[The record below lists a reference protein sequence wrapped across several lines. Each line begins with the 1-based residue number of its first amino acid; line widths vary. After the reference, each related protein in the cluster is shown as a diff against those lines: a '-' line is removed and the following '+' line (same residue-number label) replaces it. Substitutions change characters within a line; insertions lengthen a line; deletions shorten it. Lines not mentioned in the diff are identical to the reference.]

1 MDITFAAVD
10 FAEIEPGIRD
20 HLLALPSKIEDFME
34 EHIRASLHLRI
45 DIDGQAAGFASIHD
59 EKLITQFV
67 LDEPFRRHGQAAF
80 ARLRKMEQVTS
91 AFVPTCDEF
100 YLAHALDE
108 HRQILRQAY
117 FFATTEA
124 ALHREPPAGYRLE
137 PAAMADAA
145 LIREVTGDFFE
156 PVEERIGRGELF
168 LNRRGADL
176 AGFGIRVHSAFYPNT
191 ASIGM
196 FTVEQYRGTGAG
208 SATIAHLIAKNWS
221 EGIRSVAG
229 CWYYNHRSK
238 RTLERA
244 GMYSPT
250 RLLRIE
256 Y

>member
-1 MDITFAAVD
+1 MTISFSSVELSA
-10 FAEIEPGIRD
+10 IKGQIRE
-20 HLLALPSKIEDFME
+20 HLETLPSKIEDFME
-34 EHIRASLHLRI
+34 EHIRASLALRI
-45 DIDGQAAGFASIHD
+45 EIDGVSAGFAAIHS
-59 EKLITQFV
+59 EKLITQFS
-67 LDEPFRRHGQAAF
+67 LKEPFRQQGQVVF

-100 YLAHALDE
+100 YLAHALDD
-108 HRQILRQAY
+108 HRQVLRQAY

-124 ALHREPPAGYRLE
+124 ALHRDPPDGYRLE
-137 PAAMADAA
+137 AAVSADAA
-145 LIREVTGDFFE
+145 MIREVTGDFFE
-156 PVEERIGRGELF
+156 PVDERIAREELF
-168 LNRRGADL
+168 LNWRGNEL
-176 AGFGIRVHSAFYPNT
+176 VGFGIKVDSYFYAQT

-196 FTVEQYRGTGAG
+196 FTIERYRGAGAG
-208 SATIAHLIAKNWS
+208 SATIAQLISMCGKR
-221 EGIRSVAG
+221 GIRPVAG